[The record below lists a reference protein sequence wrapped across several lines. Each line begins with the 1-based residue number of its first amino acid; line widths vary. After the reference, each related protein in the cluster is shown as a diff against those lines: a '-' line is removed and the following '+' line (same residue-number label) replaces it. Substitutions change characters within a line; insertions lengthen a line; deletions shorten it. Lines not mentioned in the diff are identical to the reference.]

1 VSTRGTLS
9 LLATNDDFRRFVAGE
24 FVTNAGDSLYAV
36 AVLWLVY
43 DLTGSTALTGV
54 ASAILLLPWL
64 LQALA
69 GPLVDRLP
77 LRPLLV
83 GAQFLQGVV
92 VLGFPL
98 AAVTGRLNVGVVFA
112 LVPVLMLASLVTAP
126 IQATLVPRLVA
137 ERRLSG
143 ANAVLA
149 TVTLGLDMV
158 FDALGGALVALFGT
172 TTLFLVDAGTFALAG
187 LLFAR
192 ISTVQGG
199 NADRS
204 DGSTGN
210 RSSPQLGTLVDSYL
224 GDLQAGVDAVRGSV
238 FVELVGLTA
247 VTNLATGVTLA
258 VLPAFSDSL
267 GGPLV
272 YGLLLGG
279 LGVGRLV
286 GSLIA
291 PRLEAVPFGWVG
303 LVGNTFGAACW
314 LAAVVVQ
321 SPAVTVTLFG
331 LAWVPAGASGVLTA
345 TLNQTVFPGDLLG
358 RVSSLKGTASGGTLP
373 LGSLTGGLFAAV
385 LGVPTT
391 MALAA
396 GGFGLAALAFL
407 LRGRLRRL
415 PPVADA
421 TPEAFDVT
429 LPGDAEQ

>member
-1 VSTRGTLS
+1 
-9 LLATNDDFRRFVAGE
+9 LLVTNDDFRRFVAGE
-24 FVTNAGDSLYAV
+24 FVTNAGDSLYTV

-54 ASAILLLPWL
+54 TSAILLLPWL
-64 LQALA
+64 LQALT
-69 GPLVDRLP
+69 GPVVDRLP

-83 GAQFLQGVV
+83 GAQVLQGVV

-98 AAVTGRLNVGVVFA
+98 AAVTGRLHVGVVFA
-112 LVPVLMLASLVTAP
+112 LVPVLMLASLVTTP

-137 ERRLSG
+137 EHRLSG

-192 ISTVQGG
+192 ISTVQSGS
-199 NADRS
+199 ADRPDS
-204 DGSTGN
+204 DTGDQF
-210 RSSPQLGTLVDSYL
+210 SPKLGALVDSYL
-224 GDLQAGVDAVRGSV
+224 ADLRTGVDAVRGSV

-247 VTNLATGVTLA
+247 VTNMATGVTLT
-258 VLPAFSDSL
+258 VLPAFGGSL
-267 GGPLV
+267 GGPLL
-272 YGLLLGG
+272 YGLLLGS
-279 LGVGRLV
+279 LGVGRLL
-286 GSLIA
+286 GSLVA
-291 PRLEAVPFGWVG
+291 PRLEAVPFGWLG
-303 LVGNTFGAACW
+303 LVGNAFGATCW
-314 LAAVVVQ
+314 LAAVLVQ
-321 SPAVTVTLFG
+321 SPVATVTLFG

-358 RVSSLKGTASGGTLP
+358 RVSSVKGTASGATLP
-373 LGSLTGGLFAAV
+373 LGSLTGGLVAEL
-385 LGVPTT
+385 LGVTPA

-415 PPVADA
+415 PPVAEA

-429 LPGDAEQ
+429 VPTDTEQ